1 MCLSSFAGDAVRVMR
16 CAEDEPDGGYVRL
29 RVLAEPLPELADLRS
44 LTITTSSNQSDFRER
59 VELSINGEAGN
70 LTLKNAAR
78 GPEVLFAFC

>member
-44 LTITTSSNQSDFRER
+44 FTITTSSNNQSDFRER
-59 VELSINGEAGN
+59 VEYRSMGKRG
-70 LTLKNAAR
+70 TLH
-78 GPEVLFAFC
+78 